1 MRERVEH
8 GIFGYSNKTDGYYDA
23 VCAWFARR
31 QDWAIERDWVVT
43 TPGVVPT
50 LNVVVRGFTAPGDR
64 VIVQR
69 PVYYPFFRVAKN
81 NGRSEEHTSELQS
94 LMRISY
100 AVFCLKKKK
109 KKTSNLKRQKQNSK
123 RQTQTKDTT

>member
-81 NGRSEEHTSELQS
+81 HGAEIVSNGLISENGTHRIDLQDVYSQTAGPRATLRLLSAPPNPDRKS
-94 LMRISY
+94 LG
-100 AVFCLKKKK
+100 
-109 KKTSNLKRQKQNSK
+109 
-123 RQTQTKDTT
+123 